1 MRWRKSNDQ
10 KIMDRARQARRER
23 ISGERDRE
31 RYGLS
36 SQSGVSQEEPTG
48 GKRMIKVTRLSGEVL
63 YLNIFQIES
72 MESIPETKIKMMNGY
87 YFLVKDSADS
97 VIEQIRAFLKG
108 FNAPEGQGYNK
119 RISKV
124 GGKDNG
130 YINAYRL
137 DNGRGIDRLGYRF

>member
-72 MESIPETKIKMMNGY
+72 MESIPETKIKIMNGY

-108 FNAPEGQGYNK
+108 FNAPEGQG
-119 RISKV
+119 
-124 GGKDNG
+124 
-130 YINAYRL
+130 
-137 DNGRGIDRLGYRF
+137 